1 MCSVW
6 ASTLRLTTTMITA
19 AGAGP
24 RATSPMGA
32 GYRGV
37 PQTEDLRPWSTAAN
51 MQRMSTAAAVMKK
64 IVNVPMSDVSG
75 ALALLSR

>member
-6 ASTLRLTTTMITA
+6 ASTLRLTTTMIAA

-24 RATSPMGA
+24 RATSQMGA

-37 PQTEDLRPWSTAAN
+37 PQT
-51 MQRMSTAAAVMKK
+51 
-64 IVNVPMSDVSG
+64 VPVRCGG
-75 ALALLSR
+75 AH